1 MAEHLDHLHYLND
14 ILCLRI
20 DNLNEVLTLHLL
32 NRLFIPLYIYSLVRN
47 PVASSSL
54 EVKYTFSSTFY
65 KTLLNFIFCFVNYFP
80 CCAKKTR
87 KKNTGLVLLQ
97 LDYTTRKFF
106 CSSMIVSFRT
116 FKHQTY
122 VLWLDTFFES
132 NVKTCQNLSKNGFCP
147 FSLIYIYFSKEI
159 NYFKPNLRF
168 CHLKASSSTLFGFS
182 LKKNST
188 FKYLEFFFRIYH
200 DLLQKKVLYFF
211 HLIIFG

>member
-1 MAEHLDHLHYLND
+1 MFCKLFSL
-14 ILCLRI
+14 LC
-20 DNLNEVLTLHLL
+20 
-32 NRLFIPLYIYSLVRN
+32 
-47 PVASSSL
+47 
-54 EVKYTFSSTFY
+54 K
-65 KTLLNFIFCFVNYFP
+65 
-80 CCAKKTR
+80 KKT
-87 KKNTGLVLLQ
+87 KKKTGLVLLQ

-122 VLWLDTFFES
+122 VLWFYRYLFES

-168 CHLKASSSTLFGFS
+168 CHLKASSSTIFGFS

-188 FKYLEFFFRIYH
+188 FKYLEFFVTIYH
-200 DLLQKKVLYFF
+200 DLLQKKGFRHYGILFF
-211 HLIIFG
+211 LSYHFWVEK

>member
-1 MAEHLDHLHYLND
+1 MQ
-14 ILCLRI
+14 
-20 DNLNEVLTLHLL
+20 
-32 NRLFIPLYIYSLVRN
+32 
-47 PVASSSL
+47 
-54 EVKYTFSSTFY
+54 
-65 KTLLNFIFCFVNYFP
+65 
-80 CCAKKTR
+80 KKT
-87 KKNTGLVLLQ
+87 KKNTGLELLQ

-116 FKHQTY
+116 FKHQPY

-168 CHLKASSSTLFGFS
+168 CHLKASSSTIFGFS

-188 FKYLEFFFRIYH
+188 FKYLEFFFTIYH
-200 DLLQKKVLYFF
+200 DLLQKKVSYFF
-211 HLIIFG
+211 SSYHFWVEKWSIFSTYSLQIGKGWEKAKLILVEKTCISISRNFLLFEYFFQKIWYERKSMKSIDSMSWEAVGTFLLIRI